1 MVFLKKLTDRIS
13 ELVTRINEL
22 EHKLIINKNNE
33 QAAIINRELSS
44 LKATLASNRIMLTAT
59 VPPENETLH

>member
-13 ELVTRINEL
+13 ELVARINEL
-22 EHKLIINKNNE
+22 EHKLIIDKNNE